1 MTAILRIELLY
12 APDCRAAPEARD
24 LIDRLVRESSEPME
38 VREVVIASL
47 EEARSLRFTGSPT
60 IRVNGLDVEPG
71 AEAVTA
77 YGLA

>member
-12 APDCRAAPEARD
+12 APDCRAATEARS
-24 LIDRLVRESSEPME
+24 LIDRLVRESSGPVE
-38 VREVVIASL
+38 VREVIIASL
-47 EEARSLRFTGSPT
+47 EEAQSLRFPGSPT

-71 AEAVTA
+71 LEAQST